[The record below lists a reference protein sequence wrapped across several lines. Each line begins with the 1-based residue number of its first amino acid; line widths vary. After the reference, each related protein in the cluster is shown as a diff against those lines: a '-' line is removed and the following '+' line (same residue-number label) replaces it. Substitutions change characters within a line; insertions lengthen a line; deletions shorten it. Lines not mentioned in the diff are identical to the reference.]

1 MGGRGRESSSPAGAR
16 GAKTRGLGL
25 GVVAGDG
32 RRSRLASS
40 PPWPRRARASE
51 GRRTIRDLGRG
62 RGRGQGRGRR
72 GPGSRRPA
80 FAVRARPP
88 GLLGG
93 SETAGGEGSG
103 LRTLE
108 LGCRIVRHRHGR
120 CPGSWQGWSGRRRR
134 GASSL
139 GMCTVLTKRAAPKG
153 LSKATQMKT
162 KGQFLSKK
170 TVGTM
175 KLKKY
180 LLGSNPKA
188 QSLSPRAPGLS
199 LKAQGLSPE
208 ALGLCL
214 QALSLH
220 PEVLNQILRAPGLNP
235 RVLGMSHKA
244 LAMIPRV
251 QAMYPGALGMNPKAL
266 DMVRRAP
273 NLNLKAPGMNPRVPG
288 MHRRTLEMKLGT
300 LSSKPIAPN
309 LKLKVPNSRKVQTCF

>member
-1 MGGRGRESSSPAGAR
+1 MRAAGQSETLGG
-16 GAKTRGLGL
+16 
-25 GVVAGDG
+25 
-32 RRSRLASS
+32 
-40 PPWPRRARASE
+40 
-51 GRRTIRDLGRG
+51 G

-80 FAVRARPP
+80 FAARTRPP

-93 SETAGGEGSG
+93 SETAGGKGSG

-108 LGCRIVRHRHGR
+108 LGCRIVRHLHGR

-188 QSLSPRAPGLS
+188 QSLNPKAQSLSPRAPGLS
-199 LKAQGLSPE
+199 LKAQGLNPE
-208 ALGLCL
+208 ALGLCP

-220 PEVLNQILRAPGLNP
+220 PEVLNQILRAPSLNP

-244 LAMIPRV
+244 LAVIPRV
-251 QAMYPGALGMNPKAL
+251 QGMYLGALGMNPKAL
-266 DMVRRAP
+266 DMVRRA
-273 NLNLKAPGMNPRVPG
+273 LDTNPRVPG